1 MASIED
7 FRKIMQGLDAWNE
20 AAGFVRPE
28 DVERW
33 NADAQIT
40 LKTFPILLKMCITA
54 PTVRSQLLA
63 DNLLLI
69 GVAEAAATQ
78 QYLPAQQPST
88 KADEPEDKD
97 EFIDEDRPREDFH
110 IGLDYWTKLDQV
122 FLLGQKTHM
131 ADSLLGNC
139 KKNAPKDEV
148 TELRGAN
155 YSYEDVF
162 AYDGPPGEQCVQMC
176 SNVYTKH
183 FDTFQHI
190 GAQSTHLSTFEHIST
205 HFNTFQHISGAVP
218 ALWTNQGPAR
228 KGTKAYAEGTRR
240 NFLSNG
246 HFSPSSALAGFVT
259 TTGSRCEGACFR

>member
-20 AAGFVRPE
+20 SSSFIRPE

-33 NADAQIT
+33 NKDTQIT
-40 LKTFPILLKMCITA
+40 LKTFPTLLKMSTTA
-54 PTVRSQLLA
+54 PTVRKMLFV
-63 DNLLLI
+63 DNLFLI
-69 GVAEAAATQ
+69 GAAEGAAGNAPP
-78 QYLPAQQPST
+78 PAPSA
-88 KADEPEDKD
+88 KADEPED
-97 EFIDEDRPREDFH
+97 EAIDADRPREDFH
-110 IGLDYWTKLDQV
+110 IGLDYWAKLDQV

-139 KKNAPKDEV
+139 KKNAPQDEV

-176 SNVYTKH
+176 SNVCTKH

-190 GAQSTHLSTFEHIST
+190 GAQSTHLSRYCLT
-205 HFNTFQHISGAVP
+205 
-218 ALWTNQGPAR
+218 
-228 KGTKAYAEGTRR
+228 
-240 NFLSNG
+240 
-246 HFSPSSALAGFVT
+246 
-259 TTGSRCEGACFR
+259 SRC